1 MRNIWNFIIKRY
13 QFDFFYTITVFVIVF
28 LWICIGIILFIILR
42 YIIIILLII
51 VFIVWRF
58 VIKIR
63 SVRFIEFIIIR
74 CEIIELVNQI
84 SKKSLFILRIV
95 VIDINII
102 SSIKRLIL
110 IIFLWLVKS
119 FVDQLIISLIECLF

>member
-63 SVRFIEFIIIR
+63 SVRFIVFIIIR